1 MQGVTGRSLFQVA
14 IKNVKGDSMADIRP
28 FKAVLFNPARVS
40 MADVVAPPY
49 DVVSGDERERLYNK
63 TYNIIHVDF
72 GRELPEDNEQYNKY
86 TRARELLQ
94 SWLASGILI
103 RAERPAFYAYQLDY
117 QIHGKRKTL
126 KGFMALVK
134 IEELGKGNIH
144 PHEAT
149 HSKPKTDR
157 LNLMKACNG
166 NISPIYALYKS
177 PEKRTSRIL
186 HELKREQP
194 FFQFIDEDGI
204 QHTLWIISSERDIET
219 IKRELS
225 DKAIFIA
232 DGHHRYETALQY
244 KKELS
249 QLNLHEDG
257 TESYDYVLMFL
268 ANMADEGITILP
280 THRAVKEIP
289 SDWYE
294 RLKGFFEISRLK
306 LRNPSDIVKKIYG
319 KEHTLGLYSG
329 GQTYVLKYLGKDLS
343 DLHPALRYL
352 DVSILHN
359 LVFDKLLGISEV
371 VYEMAPEEVIKLVDI
386 GLYKAGF
393 FLNPTKV
400 EEVEIVALSS
410 LRMPP
415 KSTYFYPKLKTGIA
429 INLFEY
435 SFEKQSFLKI

>member
-1 MQGVTGRSLFQVA
+1 MVR
-14 IKNVKGDSMADIRP
+14 GDSMADIRP
-28 FKAVLFNPARVS
+28 FRAVLFNPARVS
-40 MADVVAPPY
+40 MTDVVAPPY

-63 TYNIIHVDF
+63 TPYNILHVDF
-72 GRELPEDNEQYNKY
+72 GKELPEDSERFNKY
-86 TRARELLQ
+86 TRAKELLE

-103 RAERPAFYAYQLDY
+103 TSEGPALYAYQLDY
-117 QIHGKRKTL
+117 QFHGKSKTL
-126 KGFMALVK
+126 NGFMALVK

-149 HSKPKTDR
+149 HSKPKADR

-177 PEKRTSRIL
+177 PEKKASRIL
-186 HELKREQP
+186 HELKKQEP
-194 FFQFIDEDGI
+194 FFRFIDEDGI

-249 QLNLHEDG
+249 GLNPHEDG
-257 TESYDYVLMFL
+257 TEPYDYVLMFL
-268 ANMADEGITILP
+268 ANMADDGITILP

-289 SDWYE
+289 SDWHE
-294 RLKGFFEISRLK
+294 RLKGFFEISKLK
-306 LRNPSDIVKKIYG
+306 LRNPSDIVKKIHG
-319 KEHTLGLYSG
+319 KEHTIGLYTE
-329 GQTYVLKYLGKDLS
+329 GQTYLLRYLGKDLL

-359 LVFDKLLGISEV
+359 LIFDKLLGIKDIL
-371 VYEMAPEEVIKLVDI
+371 YEMNPAEVIKLVDK
-386 GLYKAGF
+386 GLYKGGF
-393 FLNPTKV
+393 FLNATKV

-415 KSTYFYPKLKTGIA
+415 KSTYFYPKLKTGIV

-435 SFEKQSFLKI
+435 SFEGQVSSKRR